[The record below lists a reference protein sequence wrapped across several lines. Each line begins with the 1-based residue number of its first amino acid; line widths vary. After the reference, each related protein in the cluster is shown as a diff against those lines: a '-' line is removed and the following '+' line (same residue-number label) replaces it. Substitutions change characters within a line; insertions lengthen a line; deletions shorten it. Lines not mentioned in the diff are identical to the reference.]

1 MKKKHLWLSRL
12 MAAALCAVMAAEPA
26 VIYAEDFSDGFYS
39 ENQENEEGVEEEKTQ
54 ENMETTQE
62 NMETTRIPAESGD
75 SGAVLDDGED
85 PELNA
90 GEEISR
96 EEGFEDGSEIA
107 DEELEFFSADP
118 EETEAVGT
126 NGNLSGTCGTGVTWK
141 IEEGVMT
148 ISGNGEMDNYG
159 TAKDWNTGEIIEEE
173 SKFQPW

>member
-12 MAAALCAVMAAEPA
+12 MAAALCAVMVAEPA

-54 ENMETTQE
+54 ENL
-62 NMETTRIPAESGD
+62 ETTRIPAESGD
-75 SGAVLDDGED
+75 SGAELDDGEN

-96 EEGFEDGSEIA
+96 EEGFEDGSETA
-107 DEELEFFSADP
+107 DEKLEFFSADP

-126 NGNLSGTCGTGVTWK
+126 NGNLSGT
-141 IEEGVMT
+141 
-148 ISGNGEMDNYG
+148 
-159 TAKDWNTGEIIEEE
+159 
-173 SKFQPW
+173 